1 MAARRY
7 RLTGRVQGVGFR
19 YFTYR
24 SAQRLGV
31 TGWVRNREDGDVE
44 VHAEATE
51 PGRIGQDVG
60 RVGIASERDRGRMLD
75 ENQLIADLVRLAGAD
90 KLALDVPRLPVACA
104 AKIADFTR
112 RSAGSRTRT
121 GVPGRGHRGFRH

>member
-31 TGWVRNREDGDVE
+31 TGWVRNRDDGDVE
-44 VHAEATE
+44 VHAEAETGTLKE
-51 PGRIGQDVG
+51 FETHLRKGPYFARVLGLEWTNVSPGPFLSFSI
-60 RVGIASERDRGRMLD
+60 ER
-75 ENQLIADLVRLAGAD
+75 
-90 KLALDVPRLPVACA
+90 
-104 AKIADFTR
+104 
-112 RSAGSRTRT
+112 
-121 GVPGRGHRGFRH
+121 

>member
-44 VHAEATE
+44 VHAEAKATTLKE
-51 PGRIGQDVG
+51 FE
-60 RVGIASERDRGRMLD
+60 A
-75 ENQLIADLVRLAGAD
+75 QL
-90 KLALDVPRLPVACA
+90 
-104 AKIADFTR
+104 
-112 RSAGSRTRT
+112 RT
-121 GVPGRGHRGFRH
+121 GPFFARVLGLEWNNVSPGPFLNFSIER

>member
-1 MAARRY
+1 MTACRY

-44 VHAEATE
+44 VHAEAGTTTLKE
-51 PGRIGQDVG
+51 F
-60 RVGIASERDRGRMLD
+60 ET
-75 ENQLIADLVRLAGAD
+75 QL
-90 KLALDVPRLPVACA
+90 
-104 AKIADFTR
+104 
-112 RSAGSRTRT
+112 RT
-121 GVPGRGHRGFRH
+121 GPFFARVLGLQRSDVSPGPFGEFSIER

>member
-44 VHAEATE
+44 VHAEAKATTLKE
-51 PGRIGQDVG
+51 FE
-60 RVGIASERDRGRMLD
+60 S
-75 ENQLIADLVRLAGAD
+75 QL
-90 KLALDVPRLPVACA
+90 
-104 AKIADFTR
+104 
-112 RSAGSRTRT
+112 RT
-121 GVPGRGHRGFRH
+121 GPFFARVLGLEWNSVSPGPFLNFSIER

>member
-31 TGWVRNREDGDVE
+31 KGWVRNRDDGDVE
-44 VHAEATE
+44 VHAEAE
-51 PGRIGQDVG
+51 SPILKEFEGHLRSGPFFA
-60 RVGIASERDRGRMLD
+60 RVLGLEWTNVSTGPFLNFSIER
-75 ENQLIADLVRLAGAD
+75 
-90 KLALDVPRLPVACA
+90 
-104 AKIADFTR
+104 
-112 RSAGSRTRT
+112 
-121 GVPGRGHRGFRH
+121 